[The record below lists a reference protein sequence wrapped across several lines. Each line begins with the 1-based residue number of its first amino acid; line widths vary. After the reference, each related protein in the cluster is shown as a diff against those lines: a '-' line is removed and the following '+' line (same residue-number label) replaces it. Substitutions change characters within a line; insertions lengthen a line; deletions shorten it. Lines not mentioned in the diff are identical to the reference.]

1 MDIQQK
7 TAETI
12 LQQTQPVTI
21 LGSTY
26 HVPQPTLATLI
37 LVSQEI
43 SHIPME
49 ELNREKALGEA
60 FQKAPYGK
68 HIARALAIMILG
80 APNPKITLWERLKK
94 LFSNH
99 KKELQV
105 LTNKILYQLSI
116 QDTGTLL
123 IQQLG
128 KMQTTDFFMLITFL
142 NEANLLKPTRKVSE
156 TTASGQSSE
165 E

>member
-21 LGSTY
+21 SGSTY

-49 ELNREKALGEA
+49 ELNREKA
-60 FQKAPYGK
+60 
-68 HIARALAIMILG
+68 I
-80 APNPKITLWERLKK
+80 WETHR
-94 LFSNH
+94 SCSCYN
-99 KKELQV
+99 
-105 LTNKILYQLSI
+105 
-116 QDTGTLL
+116 DTW
-123 IQQLG
+123 
-128 KMQTTDFFMLITFL
+128 
-142 NEANLLKPTRKVSE
+142 
-156 TTASGQSSE
+156 SSQP
-165 E
+165 

>member
-21 LGSTY
+21 SGSTY

-116 QDTGTLL
+116 QETGTLL

-156 TTASGQSSE
+156 TTVSGQ
-165 E
+165 

>member
-1 MDIQQK
+1 
-7 TAETI
+7 
-12 LQQTQPVTI
+12 
-21 LGSTY
+21 
-26 HVPQPTLATLI
+26 
-37 LVSQEI
+37 
-43 SHIPME
+43 ME
-49 ELNREKALGEA
+49 ELNRERALGEA

-99 KKELQV
+99 KKQLQV

-156 TTASGQSSE
+156 TTVSGQ
-165 E
+165 